1 MRRAWGRGAVIVG
14 LAVLLGALTA
24 CTDRV
29 PAAAP
34 GTGTTAVSNGSSAPR
49 SGTPQEQSPGPSVPA
64 TGRSTAAQSPQPGAG
79 SATPAVPPS
88 ATPPPS
94 VPGTDTR
101 TGPFEDGG
109 EDARVFCSPSALSL
123 TFRTGGDARGS
134 SGSRPGA
141 DVRGGSDAVL
151 LVRNTSGH
159 TCVLHGAPTLT
170 VLDDSG
176 RAAPLVSTPAKPFAK
191 PFALHPGA
199 NGVAKVHYTPLHGCP
214 ARGSTVRVTLPGS
227 DTVNT
232 LPVLDSHGRPAAL
245 SLCGPAPRT
254 GPFRPGF
261 G

>member
-1 MRRAWGRGAVIVG
+1 MRRARGRGAAIVG

-34 GTGTTAVSNGSSAPR
+34 GTGTTTVSHSSGAPR
-49 SGTPQEQSPGPSVPA
+49 SGAAQQTPPDPSAPA

-79 SATPAVPPS
+79 P
-88 ATPPPS
+88 ATPPAPSSASPTPS

-101 TGPFEDGG
+101 TGPFDDGG

-123 TFRTGGDARGS
+123 TFRTGGDVRGGA
-134 SGSRPGA
+134 GSRPGA
-141 DVRGGSDAVL
+141 DVRTAGDAVL
-151 LVRNTSGH
+151 VVRNTSGH

-170 VLDDSG
+170 ILDDSG
-176 RAAPLVSTPAKPFAK
+176 QGSPLVSTPVKPFAK

-199 NGVAKVHYTPLHGCP
+199 NGVAKVHYTPLRGCP

-232 LPVLDSHGRPAAL
+232 VAVLDTHGRPAAL
-245 SLCGPAPRT
+245 PLCGPAPRT